1 MPAKPHVPRVGVPRR
16 FLKTA
21 GAVVTVGVLLVVGL
35 SSCSS
40 VSTATDQVALEYN
53 GYNVIPADQSF
64 EGCHEGGKQSY
75 SGPGNEFVYFPVNQR
90 SFDATGSESSERG
103 PFTVV
108 SDDNAEL
115 KVPVSVTFNLTGD
128 CDSLKEF
135 YEKIGRKYDAG
146 MEDGRTNAGW
156 RNMLDF
162 VIGQPL
168 DVTLDRVAQQYDWR
182 KIWNDE
188 AVRVEFENAVRDS
201 LPAQVKNRAGG
212 DYFENFAVLVQKP
225 DPVSEDLKNAI
236 VAEQSGVAKA
246 NAAESQAVAQVRA
259 AQAQVAVAQAQAQAR
274 QAEIAGYGSAEAY
287 NEAKMIERGLNP
299 RQPSYGSTIVQEPAS

>member
-1 MPAKPHVPRVGVPRR
+1 MA
-16 FLKTA
+16 
-21 GAVVTVGVLLVVGL
+21 GVLLLTG
-35 SSCSS
+35 CSS

-53 GYNVIPADQSF
+53 GYNIIPADKSF
-64 EGCHEGGKQSY
+64 EACHEGGKQTY
-75 SGPGNEFVYFPVNQR
+75 SGPGNEFIYFPVNQR
-90 SFDATGSESSERG
+90 SFDATGSSSSERG

-115 KVPVSVTFNLTGD
+115 RVPVSVTFNLKSD
-128 CDSLKEF
+128 CTALREF

-146 MEDGRTNAGW
+146 MTDGRTNQGW

-188 AVRVEFENAVRDS
+188 AVRVELENAVRES
-201 LPAQVKNRAGG
+201 LPTQVKNRAGG

-246 NAAESQAVAQVRA
+246 NASEAEAVAQVRA
-259 AQAQVAVAQAQAQAR
+259 AEAQVAVAEAQARAR

-287 NEAKMIERGLNP
+287 NEARMIEKGLNP
-299 RQPSYGSTIVQEPAS
+299 RQPTYGSAIIQPGTAPAPR

>member
-1 MPAKPHVPRVGVPRR
+1 MSTRVKIVAGV
-16 FLKTA
+16 
-21 GAVVTVGVLLVVGL
+21 VVLAAVLLGGL
-35 SSCSS
+35 TSCTS

-64 EGCHEGGKQSY
+64 EACHEGGKQSY
-75 SGPGNEFVYFPVNQR
+75 SGPGNDFVYFPVNQR
-90 SFDATGSESSERG
+90 SFDATGSASSERG

-115 KVPVSVTFNLTGD
+115 RVPVSVTFNLKGD
-128 CDSLKEF
+128 CRSLKEF

-146 MEDGRTNAGW
+146 MTDGRTNQGW

-188 AVRVEFENAVRDS
+188 AVRVEFERAVRDS

-246 NAAESQAVAQVRA
+246 NAAEAEAVAQVRA
-259 AQAQVAVAQAQAQAR
+259 AEAQVAVAEAQARAR

-287 NEAKMIERGLNP
+287 NEARMIEKGLNP
-299 RQPSYGSTIVQEPAS
+299 RQPTYGSAIVQPGTAPAPR